1 MSLLNTTDTA
11 SGANV
16 PDAGATTKW
25 KDYIWVR
32 RLGTS
37 GEAKFYIWNENATS
51 DATYLKWQ
59 EKSDVVVSDISMTS
73 GQILVGGSTGLGTSV
88 AMSGDAT
95 ISNAGAVTV
104 SNIADAAITN
114 AKVSNSAAIAYSKL
128 NLGSS
133 VTNADL
139 AGSIANDKLAGS
151 INQDKLAG
159 SIPWAKLSINDA
171 QIPFGKIDK
180 IFEKNIDVQSTGSNA
195 PNGNSNV
202 SGNFP
207 EYSTPTGLAIP
218 NGSQALEGVYRVS
231 VSSGSSPTTITLPDP
246 SSGTYDGKIFKLS
259 IYRANTTTNKG
270 PVYLRI
276 AGKSPTNA
284 EAVGTSVQ
292 LTLPSG
298 HGFTTGNKV
307 SVMGLFDAAGR
318 SYEAENV
325 TLTDHS
331 GTIIKFNLP
340 TAAITS
346 ITEASNTATVTTTDP
361 HPFKTGDKVTISG
374 VTSGNSGTY
383 NAEHTVT
390 RTGNN
395 TFTMTVTGNPGTGT
409 GTMLVSRSG
418 MASVN
423 SQKGVV
429 VRSHKLVDNA
439 NGVLTDMVEVIP
451 ETNDN
456 FAKKVVLDITCDSRD
471 TGDGQWLVSG
481 HGGMRTNYAK
491 TGTRVEAK
499 AAGDTIAAGSS
510 GDLVIDLDSD
520 LKAGDVL
527 TDSATNKK
535 VEVTAD
541 VDSGNNKTVPVKN
554 TGESQVTD
562 GDKLTKPPTKS
573 VEFIAEIGD
582 EVFFDPLTGTVIMPT
597 ITWKP
602 KKPGAYE
609 SITP

>member
-180 IFEKNIDVQSTGSNA
+180 IFAKNIDVQSTGSNA
-195 PNGNSNV
+195 PNGNASV

-207 EYSTPTGLAIP
+207 EHSTPTGLAIP
-218 NGSQALEGVYRVS
+218 NGSQSLEGVYRVA
-231 VSSGSSPTTITLPDP
+231 VSSGNSSSTITLPDP
-246 SSGTYDGKIFKLS
+246 SSGAFDGKIFKLS
-259 IYRANTTTNKG
+259 IYRANVTQSKG

-276 AGKSPTNA
+276 AGSSPTA
-284 EAVGTSVQ
+284 GQCTATSAQ
-292 LTLPSG
+292 FTLPSG
-298 HGFTTGNKV
+298 HGLTSTDKV
-307 SVMGLFDAAGR
+307 SIMGVFDSNDR
-318 SYEAENV
+318 SYEAEN
-325 TLTDHS
+325 TAITIS
-331 GTIIKFNLP
+331 GNTMTYTLP
-340 TAAITS
+340 TAAVTS
-346 ITEASNTATVTTTDP
+346 ITESGNTATVTTTDP
-361 HPFKTGDKVTISG
+361 HPFKTDDEVTISG
-374 VTSGNSGTY
+374 VSSGNASTY
-383 NAEHTVT
+383 NTNHTVT

-395 TFTMTVTGNPGTGT
+395 TFTMTVSGNPGTGT

-418 MASVN
+418 LGN
-423 SQKGVV
+423 FTSQRGVV
-429 VRSHKLVDNA
+429 VRSFKLVDNA
-439 NGVLTDMVEVIP
+439 NGVLSDMVEVIP
-451 ETNDN
+451 STNDSV
-456 FAKKVVLDITCDSRD
+456 AKKVVLDITCDSRN

-491 TGTRVEAK
+491 TGTRITVSS
-499 AAGDTIAAGSS
+499 GSINAGSN
-510 GDLVIDLDSD
+510 GNITADLDEAVT
-520 LKAGDVL
+520 AGEIL
-527 TDSATNKK
+527 TDTATGKK
-535 VEVTAD
+535 VEVTED
-541 VDSGNNKTVPVKN
+541 VAAGSGKTVPVKN
-554 TGESQVTD
+554 TGDSAIAAN
-562 GDKLTKPPTKS
+562 DKLTKPPTRS

-582 EVFFDPLTGTVIMPT
+582 QMFFDPVTGEFKMPT

-602 KKPGAYE
+602 KKPGAYGG
-609 SITP
+609 